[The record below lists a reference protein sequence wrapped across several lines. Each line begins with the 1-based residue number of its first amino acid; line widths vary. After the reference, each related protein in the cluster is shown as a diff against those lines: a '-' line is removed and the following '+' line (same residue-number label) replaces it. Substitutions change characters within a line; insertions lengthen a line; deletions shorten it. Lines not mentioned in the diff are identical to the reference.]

1 MNYEEI
7 EVYGRVAFAVM
18 VVFLLLEVVRNLM
31 AIRETTREAYNILRG
46 VGDGRRSTG
55 RGETAEM
62 G

>member
-7 EVYGRVAFAVM
+7 GVYGGVAFAVM
-18 VVFLLLEVVRNLM
+18 VVFLLLEVVRNLR

-46 VGDGRRSTG
+46 VGDERRSTG
-55 RGETAEM
+55 REETAEM